1 MRTILPRRF
10 HVAALAI
17 LPILLVTA
25 SAQAGGISW
34 SKLSGL
40 DELLEEAKKENKVL
54 FFALNM
60 DGERANERMLD
71 EHYKSS
77 RLGKLSK
84 HTINVFCTV
93 SKDRKIPGVSVEQ
106 QNQNDIDLRTRVLK
120 ASPDEWI
127 VAPQHI
133 WVAPDGKVLSSVPY
147 FIRELEL
154 EWAWV
159 EAIKKH
165 DPKFQWKLDEAARAP
180 ERLRLD
186 GQASRG
192 KGDDKPPSPEEVEKA
207 LDEIRKSGRG
217 GWRKLRENWNK
228 ILRSESER
236 AISMA
241 EEFLRGGWG
250 GEERKVRTI
259 ETIGKHSPA
268 VWAPIIEPYVDDKS
282 EEMRK
287 AAVTALGELRNPKSS
302 RVLSKALRNRK
313 ETDAVRGRILRAMAK
328 IDPESS
334 KLAREIGKALGPK
347 NEENLRAHATL
358 AAAKLERRK
367 DVTKWLSTALSDPS
381 PLVGLVA
388 EPARPRDPHQN
399 SPAEQPAGRR
409 LRLRRRVRQAR
420 PRGPQEGHRGG
431 DDRLAGLVARR
442 LGPLR
447 PALHPHGVAQRRHLP
462 RDRRPRRRLR
472 RHAALRAAQQLARQR
487 QPRQGPAAALAG
499 QAEVRPEASPGPT

>member
-1 MRTILPRRF
+1 MGRP
-10 HVAALAI
+10 V
-17 LPILLVTA
+17 
-25 SAQAGGISW
+25 
-34 SKLSGL
+34 
-40 DELLEEAKKENKVL
+40 
-54 FFALNM
+54 
-60 DGERANERMLD
+60 
-71 EHYKSS
+71 
-77 RLGKLSK
+77 
-84 HTINVFCTV
+84 
-93 SKDRKIPGVSVEQ
+93 
-106 QNQNDIDLRTRVLK
+106 
-120 ASPDEWI
+120 
-127 VAPQHI
+127 
-133 WVAPDGKVLSSVPY
+133 
-147 FIRELEL
+147 
-154 EWAWV
+154 
-159 EAIKKH
+159 
-165 DPKFQWKLDEAARAP
+165 AARATT
-180 ERLRLD
+180 
-186 GQASRG
+186 SRPAP
-192 KGDDKPPSPEEVEKA
+192 KRWEKA

-381 PLVGLVA
+381 PLVRKTAIYMIASRRDKEMLPLMHTAMATEKEA
-388 EPARPRDPHQN
+388 ECKKL
-399 SPAEQPAGRR
+399 AE
-409 LRLRRRVRQAR
+409 
-420 PRGPQEGHRGG
+420 
-431 DDRLAGLVARR
+431 
-442 LGPLR
+442 
-447 PALHPHGVAQRRHLP
+447 
-462 RDRRPRRRLR
+462 
-472 RHAALRAAQQLARQR
+472 
-487 QPRQGPAAALAG
+487 AAAKAVEGGKLDAFKDLRK
-499 QAEVRPEASPGPT
+499 QLDEL

>member
-381 PLVGLVA
+381 PLVRKTAIYMIASRRDKEMLPLMHTAMATEKEA
-388 EPARPRDPHQN
+388 ECKKL
-399 SPAEQPAGRR
+399 AE
-409 LRLRRRVRQAR
+409 
-420 PRGPQEGHRGG
+420 
-431 DDRLAGLVARR
+431 
-442 LGPLR
+442 
-447 PALHPHGVAQRRHLP
+447 
-462 RDRRPRRRLR
+462 
-472 RHAALRAAQQLARQR
+472 
-487 QPRQGPAAALAG
+487 AAAKAVEGGKLDAFKDLRK
-499 QAEVRPEASPGPT
+499 QLDEL

>member
-268 VWAPIIEPYVDDKS
+268 VWAPDWWPNQLNLE
-282 EEMRK
+282 
-287 AAVTALGELRNPKSS
+287 
-302 RVLSKALRNRK
+302 
-313 ETDAVRGRILRAMAK
+313 IL
-328 IDPESS
+328 
-334 KLAREIGKALGPK
+334 
-347 NEENLRAHATL
+347 
-358 AAAKLERRK
+358 
-367 DVTKWLSTALSDPS
+367 
-381 PLVGLVA
+381 
-388 EPARPRDPHQN
+388 HQN
-399 SPAEQPAGRR
+399 SPKSDPMGEDFDYAEEFKPSSTSRR
-409 LRLRRRVRQAR
+409 
-420 PRGPQEGHRGG
+420 
-431 DDRLAGLVARR
+431 
-442 LGPLR
+442 
-447 PALHPHGVAQRRHLP
+447 
-462 RDRRPRRRLR
+462 
-472 RHAALRAAQQLARQR
+472 
-487 QPRQGPAAALAG
+487 
-499 QAEVRPEASPGPT
+499 